1 MVRSDGEF
9 SPEGESDLEG
19 RVVGA
24 QSGTTG
30 AGEAERLIEEGVI
43 SGDDYRQYDNYT
55 LAVEDLENGNV
66 DAIII
71 DVPVANNFAD
81 SRDVEVAFVIET
93 GEEYGLGMRQEDD
106 RLSDINDAL
115 AEIRDDGTY
124 EELVAEY
131 FE

>member
-1 MVRSDGEF
+1 
-9 SPEGESDLEG
+9 
-19 RVVGA
+19 
-24 QSGTTG
+24 
-30 AGEAERLIEEGVI
+30 
-43 SGDDYRQYDNYT
+43 NYT

-81 SRDVEVAFVIET
+81 SRSVEVAFVIET
-93 GEEYGLGMRQEDD
+93 GEEYGLGMRQDDD
-106 RLSDINDAL
+106 RVGDINDAL

-124 EELVAEY
+124 EDLVAEY